1 MSAVKSCPLSA
12 SSMNNCLTS
21 ENVLITM
28 DDIVKSVLPEF
39 SKIRSVSEELDAV
52 TFSPETNAPE
62 TLVRFITAPELSK
75 T

>member
-21 ENVLITM
+21 ANVLITI

-39 SKIRSVSEELDAV
+39 SKIRSVSAELDAV

-62 TLVRFITAPELSK
+62 TLVTFMTAPELS
-75 T
+75 